1 MAKDRA
7 PEKIL
12 KDERTIADKIIEDT
26 RKKISDPKFAEEMAL
41 LHLMRKAK
49 NRGNPRQAGALI
61 VSDKGMKTTPGT
73 TKGKKKQ
80 DPMLAAKGGMI
91 KGYMGGG
98 SVHKNKKNM
107 ITTKGWGASRKT

>member
-7 PEKIL
+7 PKKIL
-12 KDERTIADKIIEDT
+12 KDETTIADKLIEDI
-26 RKKISDPKFAEEMAL
+26 RKKISDPKFAEEMDL

-49 NRGNPRQAGALI
+49 NRGNPRQAGASI